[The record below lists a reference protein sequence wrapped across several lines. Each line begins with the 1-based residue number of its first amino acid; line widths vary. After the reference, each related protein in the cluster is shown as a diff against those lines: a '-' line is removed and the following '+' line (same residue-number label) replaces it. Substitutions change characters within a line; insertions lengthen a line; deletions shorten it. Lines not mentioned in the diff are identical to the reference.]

1 MYAVGKC
8 QRMSVWLL
16 LSYTSFWVYTIKCAW
31 NVSVYFSVLYLTALA
46 WWRTALQD
54 KPGSLLWWSASGVGP
69 TQPWQTCESPP
80 AHTNASHFYTD
91 MTNRLRKLTS
101 KKKGIFVYEAHKNHS
116 KSTRVHKCKKTG
128 DTLPVPRSYSAGSC
142 WLLMLLILYKRIVNI
157 CVYTELKL
165 LFCEKK
171 TKCA

>member
-1 MYAVGKC
+1 MMICLWSWSNAAMADLWESTCPHK
-8 QRMSVWLL
+8 RLTLL
-16 LSYTSFWVYTIKCAW
+16 HRY
-31 NVSVYFSVLYLTALA
+31 
-46 WWRTALQD
+46 D
-54 KPGSLLWWSASGVGP
+54 K
-69 TQPWQTCESPP
+69 QTPQ
-80 AHTNASHFYTD
+80 AD
-91 MTNRLRKLTS
+91 KQ
-101 KKKGIFVYEAHKNHS
+101 KKGIFVYEAHKNHS